1 MKNKEFVT
9 PLHTKTKRD
18 YLARVNEFDK
28 SDCATVAKKFGK
40 DYWDG
45 PRQYGYGGY
54 NYDGRWRIVAEEMIK
69 TYNLNDNSRILD
81 VGCGKGFLLYEFT
94 QLLSNCTVEG
104 LDISQHAVNNAK
116 PEIKEFIKIGHAKEL
131 PFEDNSFDLVISN
144 TTLHN
149 LKINE
154 LYSAVSEINR
164 VSSKDSWICVESYRN
179 ESEKVNLMYWQLTC
193 ESFYSPEEW
202 IWIYEQNNYKGDY
215 EFIYFE

>member
-1 MKNKEFVT
+1 
-9 PLHTKTKRD
+9 
-18 YLARVNEFDK
+18 
-28 SDCATVAKKFGK
+28 KKFGK

-54 NYDGRWRIVAEEMIK
+54 SYDGRWKTVAEEMIK
-69 TYNLNDNSRILD
+69 TYDLKDDAKILD

-94 QLLSNCTVEG
+94 QLLPNCTVQG
-104 LDISQHAVNNAK
+104 LDISQHAIDDAK
-116 PEIKEFIKIGHAKEL
+116 PEVKEFIKLGHAKDL
-131 PFEDNSFDLVISN
+131 PFEDNSFDLIISN

-154 LYSAVSEINR
+154 LYSAVSEITR
-164 VSSKDSWICVESYRN
+164 VTAKDSWICVESYRN

-202 IWIYEQNNYKGDY
+202 LWIYEQNGYKGDY

>member
-1 MKNKEFVT
+1 VRNIEFVT
-9 PLHTKTKRD
+9 PLHSSTKRD
-18 YLARVNEFDK
+18 YIARVNEFDK
-28 SDCATVAKKFGK
+28 SECALVAKKFGK

-54 NYDGRWRIVAEEMIK
+54 SYDGRWKTVAEEMIK
-69 TYNLNDNSRILD
+69 TYDLKDDAKILD

-94 QLLSNCTVEG
+94 QLLPNCTVQG
-104 LDISQHAVNNAK
+104 LDISQHAIDDAK
-116 PEIKEFIKIGHAKEL
+116 PEVKEFIKLGHAKDL
-131 PFEDNSFDLVISN
+131 PFEDNSFDLIISN

-154 LYSAVSEINR
+154 LYSAVSEITR
-164 VSSKDSWICVESYRN
+164 VTAKDSWICVESYRN

-202 IWIYEQNNYKGDY
+202 LWIYEQNGYKGDY

>member
-9 PLHTKTKRD
+9 PLHTRTKRD
-18 YLARVNEFDK
+18 YIARVNEFDK
-28 SDCATVAKKFGK
+28 SECATVAKEFGK

-54 NYDGRWRIVAEEMIK
+54 SYDGRWKVVAEEMIK
-69 TYNLNDNSRILD
+69 EYNLTNDSRILD
-81 VGCGKGFLLYEFT
+81 IGCGKGFLLYEFT
-94 QLLSNCTVEG
+94 QLLPGCKVQG
-104 LDISQHAVNNAK
+104 LDISQHALDDAK
-116 PEIKEFIKIGHAKEL
+116 PEIKEFIRLGHAKEL
-131 PFEDNSFDLVISN
+131 PFKDNSFDLIISN

-154 LYSAVSEINR
+154 LYSAVSEISR
-164 VSSKDSWICVESYRN
+164 VTAKDSWICVESYRN

-202 IWIYEQNNYKGDY
+202 VWIYEKNNYKGDY